1 VRLNMDF
8 ENSTGNVIKDQ
19 EKLSFDFI
27 PEELPNREKQIQE
40 LFGLY
45 RGIVSSNVSQNVLIH
60 GPVGTGKTV
69 TAKRFCMDFEEWAK
83 GKDQNI
89 DSVFV
94 NCRKRKNNSSAMWKI
109 VHHFDRGFPDRGFS
123 VEEMMKIVK
132 EKIEERNLHLLVVL
146 DEVDPLI
153 QKEGSDLIYLL
164 SRFDEEQLSPEGNV
178 SIILVS
184 QKNVFELLEDSARS
198 SFKRSNRIRF
208 PRYASQD
215 LFPILKN
222 RVKGA
227 FYPGSIDD
235 EKINLVSDI
244 AGKDGDGNGDAR
256 FGIEL
261 LEKSALIAE
270 MKGRNEILTEDIRS
284 AKGEIDP
291 YFTESRL
298 KNLNKQEKLILL
310 ASTRRLKDQAYTVT
324 GEIEELYK
332 VLCEEYEVEKL
343 GHTQFWKYL
352 KSLSNE
358 GLLGTK
364 TVSTDSGR
372 TTKVSLSDI
381 TADKLEEKLEN
392 LLE

>member
-1 VRLNMDF
+1 MDF

-27 PEELPNREKQIQE
+27 PEELPNREKQMQE

-132 EKIEERNLHLLVVL
+132 EKIEEKNLHLLVVL

-208 PRYASQD
+208 PRYTSQD

-222 RVKGA
+222 RVEGA

-235 EKINLVSDI
+235 EKIQLVSDI

-261 LEKSALIAE
+261 LEKSALIGE

-298 KNLNKQEKLILL
+298 KNLNQQEKLILL
-310 ASTRRLKDQAYTVT
+310 ASTRKLKDQAYTVT
-324 GEIEELYK
+324 GEIEKLYK
-332 VLCEEYEVEKL
+332 VLCEEYGIEKL

-392 LLE
+392 LLDNG

>member
-1 VRLNMDF
+1 MDF
-8 ENSTGNVIKDQ
+8 ESSTGNVIKDQ

-27 PEELPNREKQIQE
+27 PEELPNREKEMQE

-45 RGIVSSNVSQNVLIH
+45 RGIVSSDISQNVLIY

-69 TAKRFCMDFEEWAK
+69 TAKRFCMDFEEWAAN
-83 GKDQNI
+83 KDQNI

-109 VHHFDRGFPDRGFS
+109 AHHFDRGFPDRGFS

-132 EKIEERNLHLLVVL
+132 EKVEEKNLHLFVVL

-164 SRFDEEQLSPEGNV
+164 SRFDEEELSPEGSV
-178 SIILVS
+178 SLILVS
-184 QKNVFELLEDSARS
+184 QKNVFELLEESARS

-208 PRYASQD
+208 SKYTSEEM
-215 LFPILKN
+215 FPILKD

-227 FYPGSIDD
+227 FHPGSIDD
-235 EKINLVSDI
+235 EKIQLVSDI
-244 AGKDGDGNGDAR
+244 AGKGEDGNGDAR

-270 MKGRNEILTEDIRS
+270 MDGRNEVLTEDIRS

-291 YFTESRL
+291 YFTEGKL
-298 KNLNKQEKLILL
+298 KNLNEQEKLILL
-310 ASTRRLKDQAYTVT
+310 SATRKLKEKAYTVT

-332 VLCEEYEVEKL
+332 VLCEEYDIEKL

-364 TVSTDSGR
+364 TTSDNSGR

-381 TADKLEEKLEN
+381 TAEKLEKK
-392 LLE
+392 LENFIG

>member
-1 VRLNMDF
+1 MDF
-8 ENSTGNVIKDQ
+8 ENSTGNIIKDQ
-19 EKLSFDFI
+19 EKLSFDFV
-27 PEELPNREKQIQE
+27 PEELPNREEEMQK

-45 RGIVSSNVSQNVLIH
+45 RGIVSSNVSQNVLIY

-69 TAKRFCMDFEEWAK
+69 TAKRFCMDFEDWAK
-83 GKDQNI
+83 DRDQNI

-132 EKIEERNLHLLVVL
+132 EKIEENNLHLLVVL

-164 SRFDEEQLSPEGNV
+164 SRFDEEQLSPEGNI

-208 PRYASQD
+208 PRYTSED

-222 RVKGA
+222 RVEGA

-235 EKINLVSDI
+235 GKIHLVSDI
-244 AGKDGDGNGDAR
+244 AGKGGDGNGDAR

-270 MKGRNEILTEDIRS
+270 MDGRNEILTEDIRS

-298 KNLNKQEKLILL
+298 KNLNQQEKLILL
-310 ASTRRLKDQAYTVT
+310 ASTRKLKEQPYTVT
-324 GEIEELYK
+324 GEVEELYK
-332 VLCEEYEVEKL
+332 ILCEEYDVKKL

-358 GLLGTK
+358 GLIGTK
-364 TVSTDSGR
+364 TVSNNSGR
-372 TTKVSLSDI
+372 TTKVSISDI
-381 TADKLEEKLEN
+381 TADKLEKKLEKL
-392 LLE
+392 LK

>member
-1 VRLNMDF
+1 MDF
-8 ENSTGNVIKDQ
+8 EKSTGRVIKDQ

-27 PEELPNREKQIQE
+27 PDELPNREEEMQN

-69 TAKRFCMDFEEWAK
+69 TAKRFCMDFEDWAK
-83 GKDQNI
+83 DKDQNI

-123 VEEMMKIVK
+123 VEEMIKIVK
-132 EKIEERNLHLLVVL
+132 NKIEERNLHLLVIL

-164 SRFDEEQLSPEGNV
+164 SRFDEERLSPKGSV
-178 SIILVS
+178 SIILIS

-208 PRYASQD
+208 PRYTSED

-222 RVKGA
+222 RVEGA
-227 FYPGSIDD
+227 FYPGSID
-235 EKINLVSDI
+235 EGKIQLISDI

-270 MKGRNEILTEDIRS
+270 MDGRNEILTEDIRS

-298 KNLNKQEKLILL
+298 KNLNRQEKLILL
-310 ASTRRLKDQAYTVT
+310 ASTRKLKEQPYTIT

-332 VLCEEYEVEKL
+332 VLCEEYDTEKL

-364 TVSTDSGR
+364 TISDNSGR

-381 TADKLEEKLEN
+381 TAEKLEKK
-392 LLE
+392 LEHLID

>member
-1 VRLNMDF
+1 MKF
-8 ENSTGNVIKDQ
+8 ENSTGNIIKDQ

-27 PEELPNREKQIQE
+27 PEELPNREEEMQK

-45 RGIVSSNVSQNVLIH
+45 RGIVSSNVSQNVLIY

-69 TAKRFCMDFEEWAK
+69 TAKRFCMEFEQWSK
-83 GKDQNI
+83 KKDQNI
-89 DSVFV
+89 DTVFV

-132 EKIEERNLHLLVVL
+132 EKIEERNVHLFVVL

-164 SRFDEEQLSPEGNV
+164 SRFDEERLSPEGSV
-178 SIILVS
+178 SMILVS
-184 QKNVFELLEDSARS
+184 QKNVFELLEESARS

-208 PRYASQD
+208 PRYTSDD
-215 LFPILKN
+215 LFPILKD
-222 RVKGA
+222 RVEMA
-227 FYPGSIDD
+227 FHPGSIDD
-235 EKINLVSDI
+235 KKIQLISDI
-244 AGKDGDGNGDAR
+244 AGKEGDGKGDAR

-261 LEKSALIAE
+261 LEKSALIGE
-270 MKGRNEILTEDIRS
+270 MSGRNEIFTEDIRS

-298 KNLNKQEKLILL
+298 KKLNQQEKLILL
-310 ASTRRLKDQAYTVT
+310 ASTRKLKEQAYTIT
-324 GEIEELYK
+324 GEVEELYK
-332 VLCEEYEVEKL
+332 VLCEEYDTEKL

-352 KSLSNE
+352 KSLSDE
-358 GLLGTK
+358 GLLGSK
-364 TVSTDSGR
+364 TTSENSGR

-381 TADKLEEKLEN
+381 TAEKLEKKLEN
-392 LLE
+392 LIEDG

>member
-1 VRLNMDF
+1 MDF
-8 ENSTGNVIKDQ
+8 EKSTGNVIKDQ

-27 PEELPNREKQIQE
+27 PDELPNREEEMQN

-83 GKDQNI
+83 DKDQNI

-132 EKIEERNLHLLVVL
+132 KKIEERNLHLLVVL

-164 SRFDEEQLSPEGNV
+164 SRFDEERLSPKGSV
-178 SIILVS
+178 SIILIS

-208 PRYASQD
+208 PRYTSED
-215 LFPILKN
+215 LFPILRK
-222 RVKGA
+222 RVEGA
-227 FYPGSIDD
+227 FYPGSIDG
-235 EKINLVSDI
+235 EKTHLISDI

-270 MKGRNEILTEDIRS
+270 MDGRNEILTEDIRS

-298 KNLNKQEKLILL
+298 KNLNRQEKLILL
-310 ASTRRLKDQAYTVT
+310 ASTRKLKEQPYTIT
-324 GEIEELYK
+324 GEVEELYK
-332 VLCEEYEVEKL
+332 VLCEEYDTEKL

-364 TVSTDSGR
+364 TVSDNSGR

-381 TADKLEEKLEN
+381 TAEKLEKK
-392 LLE
+392 LEHLIE

>member
-1 VRLNMDF
+1 MDF
-8 ENSTGNVIKDQ
+8 ESSTGNVIKDQ

-27 PEELPNREKQIQE
+27 PKELPNREKEMQE

-45 RGIVSSNVSQNVLIH
+45 RGIVSSDISQNVLIY

-69 TAKRFCMDFEEWAK
+69 TAKRFCMDFEEWAAN
-83 GKDQNI
+83 KDQNI

-109 VHHFDRGFPDRGFS
+109 AHHFDRGFPDRGFS

-132 EKIEERNLHLLVVL
+132 EKVEEKNLHLFVVL

-164 SRFDEEQLSPEGNV
+164 SRFDEEELSPEGSV
-178 SIILVS
+178 SLILVS
-184 QKNVFELLEDSARS
+184 QKNVFELLEESARS

-208 PRYASQD
+208 SKYTSEEM
-215 LFPILKN
+215 FPILKD

-227 FYPGSIDD
+227 FHPGSIDD
-235 EKINLVSDI
+235 EKIQLVSDI
-244 AGKDGDGNGDAR
+244 AGKGEDGNGDAR

-270 MKGRNEILTEDIRS
+270 MDGRNEVLTEDIRS

-291 YFTESRL
+291 YFTEGKL
-298 KNLNKQEKLILL
+298 KNLNEQEKLILL
-310 ASTRRLKDQAYTVT
+310 SATRKLKEKAYTVT

-332 VLCEEYEVEKL
+332 VLCEEYDIEKL

-364 TVSTDSGR
+364 TTSDNSGR

-381 TADKLEEKLEN
+381 TAEKLEKK
-392 LLE
+392 LENFIG